1 MLLSPVNRQE
11 LPPSELEEPQ
21 NSPSDGK
28 PSPRT
33 LSQEL
38 GEPRYD
44 PLSNRYIFEKKIGDN
59 GVVVTLTMTPEEY
72 MAYRTRQLQNRY
84 FRSRNAIGQ
93 TDSLPPSKLSSLS
106 PLRDKR
112 KPERPTG
119 TVFGAGGVRLTT
131 QGTFEISMG
140 IKHDRTDNPTLPQ
153 RARRRTTFDMGQDIR
168 VNLNAKVGE
177 KIDFDIN
184 YDSQESFD
192 VEARKIKLAYQGD
205 EDEIIRHLEAGNVNM
220 TTRNSLIDAGE
231 ALFGVKADLQF
242 GKLRVNTLLSQQE
255 SEVRTVNSQRGTQVI
270 PFEISADAYD
280 ENRHF
285 FLGYHFRDTYNEAL
299 SRLPYVQSPVRIERI
314 EVWVT
319 NRRGQYDQSRDIVA
333 FADLGERRVIH
344 NPLWEA
350 SGSSTWPANRANTL
364 YDQLVTQYAGAREL
378 SESDQLLPGGMV
390 AGNDYEKLGNARL
403 LDPSE
408 YTLQR
413 QLGYVTLRL
422 PLQPDEVLA
431 VAYEYTVDGQAYQ
444 VGEFARDV
452 EQDKALFVKLLK
464 PVSFSPASSTWD
476 LMMKNIYSLGPNAY
490 QVERDR
496 FRLDISYRSDSTG
509 TWLDYLPG
517 ITTRLGDG
525 GGSDG
530 RGGVGSVSRDN
541 VGGGSGGGDGS
552 GGNASEPLLRVMNLD
567 RLNDRGDP
575 YPDGLF
581 DFLEG
586 LTIDSDNGYI
596 IFPVTEPFGSH
607 LSSRLG
613 DNPTAERFLFQELYD
628 STRTIA
634 RQHPEKNKFRLTGE
648 YRGSSGTEIN
658 LNAYNVPPGS
668 VKVMAGGVPLSEGSD
683 YMVDYLSGTVRI
695 INRSILDAG
704 TPIQVTLED
713 RAVTRRQR
721 KTLAGIDLQYDLSKN
736 LTLGA
741 TLMHYREKPLV
752 VKTAYDD
759 ESARNTL
766 WGANMAYR
774 KESIALTNLLNKL
787 PFVEATQPS
796 ELNTRLEFAQMI
808 PGYRESGERG
818 GHSYLDDF
826 ETSISGIDLRSP
838 YAWSLAATP
847 HNDGPESLFPEA
859 ALSNHIDYGKNR
871 ALLAWFFIDGIF
883 TRTNSGLTPT
893 HIRNDLKQLSD
904 HRVREV
910 LEREVFPNRQ
920 AHHGQPA
927 TIPVLNL
934 SYYPDERGP
943 YNLDTN
949 VDTEGRLLNPRERW
963 GGITRR
969 MDIRDFEEAN
979 IEYIEFWLMDPFAHD
994 TLGTAR
1000 GGDLYFN
1007 LGTISEDVLKDG
1019 KKFFENGLPVDGN
1032 SEAVGYSVWGK
1043 YPKRPSTVYAF
1054 DHSLGM
1060 ESLKMQD
1067 VGLNGLSTQEEMSY
1081 PTYVEYLDQLRTRLS
1096 EATIARM
1103 KENPQSPLNDPA
1115 GDSFRHYRGAE
1126 QDRLNMSI
1134 LERYKHYNNT
1144 EGNSI
1149 AQEKDP
1155 YASTAKSVP
1164 DVEDLDHDNTL
1175 NEQEA
1180 YYQYRI
1186 SLRPDAMEVGNN
1198 HITDKREASVRLR
1211 DGSDGKVTW
1220 YQFKIPIREYQGKSG
1235 NIQGF
1240 NNIRYMRMFLT
1251 DFEEPAFLRF
1261 ATLEL
1266 VRGEWREYQKD
1277 LTTGGGVTGTGRLDI
1292 SAVNIEENGSRSP
1305 VNYVLPPGVTRVIDP
1320 GEPQLRQENEQ
1331 SLSLKVT
1338 RLEAGD
1344 ERAVYR
1350 NRSYDARRHKRLQ
1363 MFVHAER
1370 VKEEATPLID
1380 GDLTLFLRMGSDFR
1394 DNYYEYE
1401 VPLRIT
1407 PEGQYSTHNTSDREA
1422 VWPEENRLDFPLSLL
1437 TNLKLER
1444 DADPEF
1450 TRNAITR
1457 TPYSKADPEKPNN
1470 RVTVTG
1476 YPSLAEMSVIMIGI
1490 RNRSGSQR
1498 SAEVWVNELRLSDYD
1513 DKGGWAARG
1522 EVQLALSDL
1531 GTIHLSGQKETA
1543 GFGALSQRL
1552 MQRRNDDFQS
1562 FHFTLNLQLGRFLP
1576 KQAKISAPLYYSLS
1590 NQLSSPLYDPFN
1602 QDILFVESI
1611 NRVENPH
1618 HRDSLLH
1625 RATTRTLSRSVSLS
1639 NVKVNIQS
1647 RNPMP
1652 YDPANFSFTYAN
1664 SLNQFHDPTTE
1675 YAANK
1680 SQRLEAR
1687 YLYAP
1692 EIRAVQPFKKVDKLT
1707 FRPLPNQ
1714 LQLHSNL
1721 MRQYQER
1728 QFRNLNWSTSGG
1740 GTNTGQLTFGS
1751 HFAWDRG
1758 FAFTW
1763 DITPRLKTSFRS
1775 GTIAE
1780 VEEPYLQVNKQINR
1794 SDYEVWRDSVA
1805 HSIRN
1810 LGLPNRYEQSA
1821 DATYI
1826 LPFAAI
1832 APLDWIHASS
1842 AYSSAYRWERGAR
1855 FDDRTLNMGNY
1866 LQNQLSLTLNG
1877 QFDLLALYN
1886 KSSFLREANERFSGE
1901 SEVGAG
1907 RGSTGRGS
1915 TGRGGEETGAGR
1927 TRAKGTGTVGNVRGN
1942 IGSLTNDFA
1951 LFVARTAMMV
1961 RSVGFNYSHKTRT
1974 DIPGF
1979 KPMIGDIFGQLGSS
1993 DGLEPGLGFAFGLD
2007 GGERFIE
2014 RSLIRG
2020 QLVIDAGNARRAL
2033 FNQTKQ
2039 LQLDAHV
2046 EPFRGLKIELHGLYE
2061 DNRRAEFQYRS
2072 GGATSGISNGPVNG
2086 ATNGTGSRITGGMPK
2101 TLGGSFAISTLSL
2114 TSLFEGSK
2122 AANNYRSRSFERFL
2136 ANRETIAARVQERY
2150 DTESRSAG
2158 MPHTT
2163 ARTDASSRS
2172 ADVLIPAFL
2181 SAYTGRDARTIALT
2195 PFPRLASL
2203 LPNWNLSYD
2212 LLTMMPAL
2220 QDHLRSLDLIHGYAS
2235 RFQIGSYT
2243 SFQSWVPLHGESDLG
2258 FVSDPVTG
2266 QKIPSSRFD
2275 ISSAAIVESFNPLLE
2290 FNTTLN
2296 NNLNFVVRIS
2306 RTRALNLNIGS
2317 YQIVETNEND
2327 LAAGMG
2333 YQLSDWTLRLD
2344 LSRQQTR
2351 ALIRKIEDGFTQATS
2366 GIRSTTV
2373 RLTADYA
2380 FSQKLTLQ
2388 AYYDTIVHRPLVS
2401 STSYPTSVTNGGIN
2415 LKFNL

>member
-1 MLLSPVNRQE
+1 MQFFPVNRQE

-28 PSPRT
+28 PSPRA

-44 PLSNRYIFEKKIGDN
+44 PLSNRYLFEKKIGDN
-59 GVVVTLTMTPEEY
+59 GVIVTLTMTPEEY
-72 MAYRTRQLQNRY
+72 MAYRTRRLQTRY
-84 FRSRNAIGQ
+84 FRSRNTIGQ
-93 TDSLPPSKLSSLS
+93 TDSLAPRSLS
-106 PLRDKR
+106 TLSTLGDKR

-119 TVFGAGGVRLTT
+119 TVFGVGGVRLTT
-131 QGTFEISMG
+131 QGAFEVSMG
-140 IKHDRTDNPTLPQ
+140 VKHDRTENPTLPQ

-184 YDSQESFD
+184 YDSQEGLGFD
-192 VEARKIKLAYQGD
+192 MEARKIKLAYKGD
-205 EDEIIRHLEAGNVNM
+205 EDEIIRHLAAGNVSM
-220 TTRNSLIDAGE
+220 TTRNSLIEAGE

-255 SEVRTVNSQRGTQVI
+255 SEVRTVNSQRGAQAI

-285 FLGYHFRDTYNEAL
+285 FLGHHFRDTYNKAL

-333 FADLGERRVIH
+333 FADLGERLVIH
-344 NPLWEA
+344 NPLWEP
-350 SGSSTWPANRANTL
+350 SGLNTWPANRANTL

-378 SESDQLLPGGMV
+378 SESNQLLPGELVVGS
-390 AGNDYEKLGNARL
+390 DYEKLGNARL

-413 QLGYVTLRL
+413 QLGYITLRL

-431 VAYEYTVDGQAYQ
+431 VAYEFTVDGQAYQ

-452 EQDKALFVKLLK
+452 EQGKALFVKLLK

-476 LMMKNIYSLGPNAY
+476 LMMKNIYSLGPSAY

-517 ITTRLGDG
+517 VTTRPNDGDG
-525 GGSDG
+525 DDGSG
-530 RGGVGSVSRDN
+530 E
-541 VGGGSGGGDGS
+541 GGGSGSDGS
-552 GGNASEPLLRVMNLD
+552 GGNPSEPLLRVMNLD

-586 LTIDSDNGYI
+586 LTIDSDNGCI

-607 LSSRLG
+607 LRESLG
-613 DNPTAERFLFQELYD
+613 DNAAAERFLFQELYD

-648 YRGSSGTEIN
+648 YRGSSGTEIS
-658 LNAYNVPPGS
+658 LNAYSVPPGS
-668 VKVMAGGVPLSEGSD
+668 VKVMAGGVPLTEGID

-766 WGANMAYR
+766 WGTNLAYR
-774 KESIALTNLLNKL
+774 KESIALTNLLDKL

-796 ELNTRLEFAQMI
+796 ELTTRLEFAQMI
-808 PGYRESGERG
+808 PGYRKSGERG

-920 AHHGQPA
+920 MHHGQPA

-949 VDTEGRLLNPRERW
+949 VDSEGKLLNPKKRW

-1007 LGTISEDVLKDG
+1007 LGTISEDILKDG
-1019 KKFFENGLPVDGN
+1019 KKFFENGLPVDGD

-1060 ESLKMQD
+1060 ESLRMQD

-1081 PTYVEYLDQLRTRLS
+1081 PTYVEYLDQLQAKLS
-1096 EATIARM
+1096 DATIARM
-1103 KENPQSPLNDPA
+1103 NEDPQSPLNDPA
-1115 GDSFRHYRGAE
+1115 GDNFRHYRGAE
-1126 QDRLNMSI
+1126 QDQLKMSI

-1149 AQEKDP
+1149 AQEEDP

-1164 DVEDLDHDNTL
+1164 DVEDIDHDNTL

-1186 SLRPDAMEVGNN
+1186 SLRPDEMEVGRN

-1240 NNIRYMRMFLT
+1240 NNIRFMRMFLT

-1277 LTTGGGVTGTGRLDI
+1277 LTTGGGGTGTGQLDI

-1363 MFVHAER
+1363 MFVHAEK
-1370 VKEEATPLID
+1370 VKEEATPLND

-1401 VPLRIT
+1401 VPVRIT
-1407 PEGQYSTHNTSDREA
+1407 PEGQYSTYNTSDREA
-1422 VWPEENRLDFPLSLL
+1422 VWPEENRLDFPLALL

-1444 DADPEF
+1444 DTDPDF
-1450 TRNAITR
+1450 TRNATMR
-1457 TPYSKADPEKPNN
+1457 TPYSKTDPEKPNN
-1470 RVTVTG
+1470 RVTVMG
-1476 YPSLAEMSVIMIGI
+1476 HPSLAEVSVIMIGI
-1490 RNRSGSQR
+1490 RNRSGGQR
-1498 SAEVWVNELRLSDYD
+1498 SAEVWVNELRLSEYD

-1531 GTIHLSGQKETA
+1531 GTVHLSGQKETA

-1562 FHFTLNLQLGRFLP
+1562 FHFTLNLELGRFLP

-1590 NQLSSPLYDPFN
+1590 NQLSSPLYDPLN
-1602 QDILFVESI
+1602 QDVFFAESI
-1611 NRVENPH
+1611 DRVENLH
-1618 HRDSLLH
+1618 HRDSLRH

-1675 YAANK
+1675 YAANR

-1692 EIRAVQPFKKVDKLT
+1692 EVRTLQPLKKVNTLI

-1714 LQLHSNL
+1714 LQLRSNL
-1721 MRQYQER
+1721 MRQYQEKQLR
-1728 QFRNLNWSTSGG
+1728 DLTQQAGG
-1740 GTNTGQLTFGS
+1740 GTNAGQLTFGS

-1758 FAFTW
+1758 FTLAW

-1775 GTIAE
+1775 GTLAE
-1780 VEEPYLQVNKQINR
+1780 IEEPYLQVNKRINR

-1805 HSIRN
+1805 QSIRN

-1821 DATYI
+1821 EATYTF
-1826 LPFAAI
+1826 PFTAI
-1832 APLDWIHASS
+1832 APLNWIHASS

-1855 FDDRTLNMGNY
+1855 FDDRTLNMGNH
-1866 LQNQLSLTLNG
+1866 LQNELSLTLNG
-1877 QFDLLALYN
+1877 QLDLLSLYN
-1886 KSSFLREANERFSGE
+1886 KSPFLRAANERFSGE
-1901 SEVGAG
+1901 GETSSRG
-1907 RGSTGRGS
+1907 RGSNEGGS
-1915 TGRGGEETGAGR
+1915 VRGGASSPTG
-1927 TRAKGTGTVGNVRGN
+1927 
-1942 IGSLTNDFA
+1942 DFA

-1961 RSVGFNYSHKTRT
+1961 RSVGFNFSHKTRT

-1979 KPMIGDIFGQLGSS
+1979 KPMIGDLFGQRGGSN
-1993 DGLEPGLGFAFGLD
+1993 GLEPGLGFAFGLD

-2014 RSLIRG
+2014 RSLARG

-2039 LQLDAHV
+2039 LQLNANV
-2046 EPFRGLKIELHGLYE
+2046 EPFRGLKIELHGIYE
-2061 DNRRAEFQYRS
+2061 DNRRAEFQYRI
-2072 GGATSGISNGPVNG
+2072 GGANSGISNGPVSG
-2086 ATNGTGSRITGGMPK
+2086 AMNGTGSGITGGMPK
-2101 TLGGSFAISTLSL
+2101 TLGGSFAISTVSL
-2114 TSLFEGSK
+2114 ASLFDGSK
-2122 AANNYRSRSFERFL
+2122 AANNYRTRSFEQFL

-2150 DTESRSAG
+2150 DIESGSAG
-2158 MPHTT
+2158 IPNPTT
-2163 ARTDASSRS
+2163 RTDASSRS

-2181 SAYTGRDARTIALT
+2181 SAYTGRDARAIALT
-2195 PFPRLASL
+2195 PFPKLTSL

-2212 LLTMMPAL
+2212 LLTMIPVL
-2220 QDHLRSLDLIHGYAS
+2220 RDYLRSLDLMHGYTS
-2235 RFQIGSYT
+2235 RFQIGSYA
-2243 SFQSWVPLHGESDLG
+2243 SFQSWVPLHEGSDLG
-2258 FVSDPVTG
+2258 FISDPVTG
-2266 QKIPSSRFD
+2266 QKVPSSRFD
-2275 ISSAAIVESFNPLLE
+2275 ISSAAIVESFNPLVE
-2290 FNTTLN
+2290 VNTTLN
-2296 NNLNFVVRIS
+2296 NNLNFVLRLN
-2306 RTRALNLNIGS
+2306 RTRALNLNVGS
-2317 YQIVETNEND
+2317 YQIVETNENN
-2327 LAAGMG
+2327 LTAGMG
-2333 YQLSDWTLRLD
+2333 YQVSEWTLRID

-2373 RLTADYA
+2373 HFTADYA
-2380 FSQKLTLQ
+2380 FSRKLTLQ
-2388 AYYDTIVHRPLVS
+2388 AYYDTIIHRPLVS
-2401 STSYPTSVTNGGIN
+2401 STSYPTSVTNGGIS

>member
-1 MLLSPVNRQE
+1 MLLFSLLPENGNRLFATWSLTTVSAARE
-11 LPPSELEEPQ
+11 SAPSELEEPQ

-28 PSPRT
+28 PSPHA

-44 PLSNRYIFEKKIGDN
+44 PLSNRYVFEKKIGGN
-59 GVVVTLTMTPEEY
+59 GVIVTLTMTPEEY
-72 MAYRTRQLQNRY
+72 MAYRTRQFQTRY

-93 TDSLPPSKLSSLS
+93 ADSLTPPRLSSLS
-106 PLRDKR
+106 TLRDKR
-112 KPERPTG
+112 KPEQPTG
-119 TVFGAGGVRLTT
+119 TVFGVGGVRLTT
-131 QGTFEISMG
+131 QGTFEVSMG
-140 IKHDRTDNPTLPQ
+140 VKHDRTDNPTLPQ

-184 YDSQESFD
+184 YDSQEGFD
-192 VEARKIKLAYQGD
+192 VEAKKIKLAYQGD
-205 EDEIIRHLEAGNVNM
+205 EDEIIRHLEAGNVSM

-242 GKLRVNTLLSQQE
+242 GKLWVNTLLSQQE
-255 SEVRTVNSQRGTQVI
+255 SEIRTVNSQRGAQAI

-285 FLGYHFRDTYNEAL
+285 FLGHHFRDTYNQAL
-299 SRLPYVQSPVRIERI
+299 NRLPYVQSPVRIERI

-333 FADLGERRVIH
+333 FADLGERSVIH
-344 NPLWEA
+344 NPLWEP
-350 SGSSTWPANRANTL
+350 SGSSTWPANRTNTL

-378 SESDQLLPGGMV
+378 SESDQLLPGRMV

-413 QLGYVTLRL
+413 QLGYITLRQ

-431 VAYEYTVDGQAYQ
+431 VTYEFTADGQAYQ

-452 EQDKALFVKLLK
+452 EQGKALFVKLLK
-464 PVSFSPASSTWD
+464 PVSFSPSSSTWD
-476 LMMKNIYSLGPNAY
+476 LMMKNIYSLGASAY
-490 QVERDR
+490 QVEQDR

-517 ITTRLGDG
+517 VATRLGDG
-525 GGSDG
+525 GESGDSGSG
-530 RGGVGSVSRDN
+530 DN
-541 VGGGSGGGDGS
+541 VNKS
-552 GGNASEPLLRVMNLD
+552 NMSEPLLRVMNLD

-575 YPDGLF
+575 YPDGMF

-586 LTIDSDNGYI
+586 LTIDSNNGCI

-607 LSSRLG
+607 LRARLG
-613 DNPTAERFLFQELYD
+613 DNASAERFLFQELYD
-628 STRTIA
+628 STRTNA

-648 YRGSSGTEIN
+648 YRGNSGTEIN
-658 LNAYNVPPGS
+658 LNTYNVPPGS
-668 VKVMAGGVPLSEGSD
+668 VKVMVGGVLLSEGTD

-721 KTLAGIDLQYDLSKN
+721 KTLAGIDLQYNLSKN
-736 LTLGA
+736 LILGA

-752 VKTAYDD
+752 VKTAYND

-766 WGANMAYR
+766 WGANLAYR
-774 KESIALTNLLNKL
+774 KESVALTNLLDKL

-796 ELNTRLEFAQMI
+796 ELTTRLEFAQMI
-808 PGYRESGERG
+808 PGYRESGEHG

-927 TIPVLNL
+927 TIPILNL

-949 VDTEGRLLNPRERW
+949 VDNEGRLLNPKERW

-1019 KKFFENGLPVDGN
+1019 KKFFENGLPVDGD

-1043 YPKRPSTVYAF
+1043 YPKRASTVYAF

-1060 ESLKMQD
+1060 ESLRIQD
-1067 VGLNGLSTQEEMSY
+1067 VGLNGLSTQEEKNY
-1081 PTYVEYLDQLRTRLS
+1081 PTYIEYLDQLQARLS
-1096 EATIARM
+1096 DVTIARM
-1103 KENPQSPLNDPA
+1103 NEDPQSPLNDPA
-1115 GDSFRHYRGAE
+1115 GDNFRHYRGTE

-1149 AQEKDP
+1149 AQEEDP

-1186 SLRPDAMEVGNN
+1186 SLRPDEMEVGRN

-1240 NNIRYMRMFLT
+1240 NNIRFMRMFLT

-1277 LTTGGGVTGTGRLDI
+1277 LTTGGGVTGTGQLDI

-1320 GEPQLRQENEQ
+1320 GEPQMRQENEQ

-1338 RLEAGD
+1338 RLEAGG
-1344 ERAVYR
+1344 ERAVFR
-1350 NRSYDARRHKRLQ
+1350 NRTYDARRHKRLQ
-1363 MFVHAER
+1363 MFVHAEQ
-1370 VKEEATPLID
+1370 VKEEATTLND
-1380 GDLTLFLRMGSDFR
+1380 GDLTLFIRMGSDFR

-1401 VPLRIT
+1401 IPLRIT
-1407 PEGQYSTHNTSDREA
+1407 PEGQYSTYNKSDQEA

-1444 DADPEF
+1444 DADPDF
-1450 TRNAITR
+1450 TRNATTR

-1476 YPSLAEMSVIMIGI
+1476 HPSLAEVSVIMIGI

-1513 DKGGWAARG
+1513 EKGGWATRG

-1531 GTIHLSGQKETA
+1531 GTVHLSGQKETA

-1562 FHFTLNLQLGRFLP
+1562 FHFMVNLQLGRFLP

-1590 NQLSSPLYDPFN
+1590 NQLSSPLYDPLN
-1602 QDILFVESI
+1602 QDILFAESI
-1611 NRVENPH
+1611 DRAENPH
-1618 HRDSLLH
+1618 HRDSLRN
-1625 RATTRTLSRSVSLS
+1625 RATTRTLSRSMSLS

-1652 YDPANFSFTYAN
+1652 YDPANFNFTYAN

-1675 YAANK
+1675 YTTHK

-1687 YLYAP
+1687 YLYAS
-1692 EIRAVQPFKKVDKLT
+1692 EARAVQPLKKVNKLT

-1728 QFRNLNWSTSGG
+1728 QLRDLTQQAGG
-1740 GTNTGQLTFGS
+1740 GRNTGQLTFGGR
-1751 HFAWDRG
+1751 FTWDRG
-1758 FAFTW
+1758 FALAW

-1780 VEEPYLQVNKQINR
+1780 VEEPYLQVNKRINR

-1810 LGLPNRYEQSA
+1810 LGLPNLYEQST
-1821 DATYI
+1821 DATYT

-1832 APLDWIHASS
+1832 APLDWINASG
-1842 AYSSAYRWERGAR
+1842 AYGSAYRWERGAR
-1855 FDDRTLNMGNY
+1855 FDDKTLNMGNF
-1866 LQNQLSLTLNG
+1866 LQNQLSLTLKG
-1877 QFDLLALYN
+1877 QLNLLSLYN
-1886 KSSFLREANERFSGE
+1886 KSPFLREANERFSE
-1901 SEVGAG
+1901 EEVGAG
-1907 RGSTGRGS
+1907 G
-1915 TGRGGEETGAGR
+1915 
-1927 TRAKGTGTVGNVRGN
+1927 TRARRAGTGGNVRGGT
-1942 IGSLTNDFA
+1942 GSLANNFA

-1961 RSVGFNYSHKTRT
+1961 RSVGFNFSHKTRT

-1979 KPMIGDIFGQLGSS
+1979 KPMIGDLFGQRGGS

-2014 RSLIRG
+2014 RSLARG

-2039 LQLDAHV
+2039 LQLNANV
-2046 EPFRGLKIELHGLYE
+2046 EPFRGLKIEFHGLYE
-2061 DNRRAEFQYRS
+2061 DNRRAEFQYRM
-2072 GGATSGISNGPVNG
+2072 GGT
-2086 ATNGTGSRITGGMPK
+2086 TNGVGNDAINGTINGVNNGKVNEMIKGITGGVPK
-2101 TLGGSFAISTLSL
+2101 TLGGSFAISTISL
-2114 TSLFEGSK
+2114 ASLFDGSK
-2122 AANNYRSRSFERFL
+2122 ATNNYRSHFFERFL
-2136 ANRETIAARVQERY
+2136 ANREMIAARVQERY
-2150 DTESRSAG
+2150 DTESGTAG
-2158 MPHTT
+2158 IPHPC

-2181 SAYTGRDARTIALT
+2181 SAYTGRDALTVALT
-2195 PFPRLASL
+2195 PFPKLTSL

-2220 QDHLRSLDLIHGYAS
+2220 RDYLRSLDLMHGYAS
-2235 RFQIGSYT
+2235 RFQIGSYA
-2243 SFQSWVPLHGESDLG
+2243 SFQNWVPLHGGSDLG

-2266 QKIPSSRFD
+2266 QSIPSSRFD

-2290 FNTTLN
+2290 VNTTLN
-2296 NNLNFVVRIS
+2296 NNLNFVLRLN
-2306 RTRALNLNIGS
+2306 RTRALNLNVGS
-2317 YQIVETNEND
+2317 YQVVETNEND
-2327 LAAGMG
+2327 LTAGMG

-2351 ALIRKIEDGFTQATS
+2351 TLIRKIEDGFTQATS

-2373 RLTADYA
+2373 RLTLDYA
-2380 FSQKLTLQ
+2380 FSKKLTLQ
-2388 AYYDTIVHRPLVS
+2388 AYYDTIIHRPLVS
-2401 STSYPTSVTNGGIN
+2401 STSFPTSVTNGGIN
-2415 LKFNL
+2415 LRFNL